1 MFKHLIAKEKVIA
14 HMGKQALE
22 IFRES
27 LPVLQVL
34 SDPNRQDILLLLS
47 ENGKMT
53 VNEITEQLPLSRPA
67 VSHHLKLLKNAGVVG
82 VEQLGTLRYY
92 FLSMQDSVDLLRR
105 LLAALERD
113 CL

>member
-1 MFKHLIAKEKVIA
+1 
-14 HMGKQALE
+14 
-22 IFRES
+22 
-27 LPVLQVL
+27 
-34 SDPNRQDILLLLS
+34 
-47 ENGKMT
+47 MT